1 MFTQEELVGFRDDM
15 LDMCNKLNVEVDSR
29 FSELVVDSK
38 YVETTLRNHGC
49 RTTDELIKL
58 IGDWLIER
66 PDSAVRKYS
75 LKCDRNSFLASG
87 R

>member
-15 LDMCNKLNVEVDSR
+15 LDVCNKLNVEVDPR
-29 FSELVVDSK
+29 FSELVVNSK
-38 YVETTLRNHGC
+38 YLKTTLQNHGC
-49 RTTDELIKL
+49 KTTDELIKL

-66 PDSAVRKYS
+66 PDSIRKYRIV
-75 LKCDRNSFLASG
+75 CNRNSFLASG